1 MIKADQPDCFPQNV
15 VANVSSVADGQM
27 QLGWSESQDE
37 VVESRRRFLAEC
49 DIDIKQTVLLR
60 VRYGDE
66 LTYDVIEEV
75 GTEHG
80 AQGMYALE
88 GGPTDCL
95 ITNQKEVALFLPIA
109 DCVATVVH
117 DPIHNVLALVHLG
130 RHSTV
135 ANLAEKLVT
144 YLLKVYNTDPKD
156 LIIWMA
162 PSLQKQS
169 HILQYADFANNNLD
183 WQPYCTRLANGFLLD
198 MQGYNHSRFIAM
210 GVPSENITI
219 SSVDTG
225 TNSNYW
231 SHYTETTIR
240 GHEAPPRFAV
250 VCMMK

>member
-1 MIKADQPDCFPQNV
+1 M
-15 VANVSSVADGQM
+15 
-27 QLGWSESQDE
+27 
-37 VVESRRRFLAEC
+37 
-49 DIDIKQTVLLR
+49 
-60 VRYGDE
+60 
-66 LTYDVIEEV
+66 
-75 GTEHG
+75 
-80 AQGMYALE
+80 
-88 GGPTDCL
+88 
-95 ITNQKEVALFLPIA
+95 FLPSA
-109 DCVATVVH
+109 DCVATDVYDH
-117 DPIHNVLALVHLG
+117 IKKVLAMDHLG
-130 RHSTV
+130 SHSTV
-135 ANLAEKLVT
+135 ANLAEKLVGHPMKT
-144 YLLKVYNTDPKD
+144 YNTDPRD

>member
-1 MIKADQPDCFPQNV
+1 MIQADQPDCFPQNV
-15 VANVSSVADGQM
+15 IASVSALEDGQM
-27 QLGWSESQDE
+27 QLGWSQPQNE
-37 VVESRRRFLAEC
+37 VVENRRRFLSEC
-49 DIDIKQTVLLR
+49 GIDIKQTVLLR

-75 GTEHG
+75 GAEHC
-80 AQGMYALE
+80 ARGMYNLE

-95 ITNQKEVALFLPIA
+95 ITNQPEVALFLPIA

-117 DPIHNVLALVHLG
+117 DPIQNVLALAHLG

-135 ANLAEKLVT
+135 ANLAEKLVRHLAQT
-144 YLLKVYNTDPKD
+144 HNTDPKD

-183 WQPYCTRLANGFLLD
+183 WQPYCTKLANGFSLD
-198 MQGYNHSRFIAM
+198 MQGYNHSRFTSM
-210 GVPSENITI
+210 GVPTENITI
-219 SSVDTG
+219 SSADTG
-225 TNSNYW
+225 QNSNYW
-231 SHYTETTIR
+231 SHYTETTIQ